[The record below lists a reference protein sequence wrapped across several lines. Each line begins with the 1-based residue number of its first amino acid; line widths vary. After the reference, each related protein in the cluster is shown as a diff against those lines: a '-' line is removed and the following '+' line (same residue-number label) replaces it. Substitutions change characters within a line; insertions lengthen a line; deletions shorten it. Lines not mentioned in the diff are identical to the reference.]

1 MTRAEEKAIKDEI
14 IAAFVAEHTRQPTSA
29 QVWVRFWADERVI
42 ARDARMKVEMAEAK
56 RYWDALQLQQE
67 AKK

>member
-1 MTRAEEKAIKDEI
+1 MTRAEEKAIKDEL
-14 IAAFVAEHTRQPTSA
+14 IAAFVAEHKRQPSSD
-29 QVWVRFWADERVI
+29 QVWIRFWADPRVI

-56 RYWDALQLQQE
+56 RYWDALQRQQE